1 MGYNR
6 TTKTMKIRF
15 KMWNNDNNGFRVTDC
30 FFNGLTELKN
40 AIKELRQNWQ
50 NVEAYNGDKK
60 VAAIYNA

>member
-6 TTKTMKIRF
+6 TKRTMKIRF
-15 KMWNNDNNGFRVTDC
+15 KMWNNDNDGFRVADC
-30 FFNGLTELKN
+30 FINGLTELKN
-40 AIKELRQNWQ
+40 AVKELRRDWQ